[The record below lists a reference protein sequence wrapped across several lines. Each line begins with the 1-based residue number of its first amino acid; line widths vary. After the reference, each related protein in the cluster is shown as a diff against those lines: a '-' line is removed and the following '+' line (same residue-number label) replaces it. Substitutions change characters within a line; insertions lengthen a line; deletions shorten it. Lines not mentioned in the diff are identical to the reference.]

1 MSKIPLIIEREY
13 LTRVQ
18 KKSFILMTILSPIIM
33 VALVFAPI
41 WLSKL
46 SGDETRLIAVI
57 DQTGLYKDI
66 YHDTDEYHF
75 TYTQGTF
82 TPEQMR
88 AEGNKDDE
96 SLPYAYVII
105 KDNLLNNPRAM
116 TIYSQKQITSNCELA
131 ITSQMEDYLK
141 DEKLLSYNIPDIKR
155 MIEESNISLQ
165 VDTIRL
171 EEDGAETQTSTEM
184 VMIIGM
190 VMTLV
195 IYMFLMLYGG
205 QVMSSVMQE
214 KTNRIVEVMVSSVKP
229 FELMI
234 GKITSIGL
242 VGLTQ
247 LGIWII
253 FLVGIFLSAGAY
265 FSINGGV
272 DPSQMNDMAAMT
284 GGVGSIDTAQLTS
297 EMGAMQ
303 EIQQMLGSIDIT
315 QLLVCFVLFFI
326 GGYILY
332 ASLFAAIGS
341 AVDNESDTQ
350 QFMVPITFII
360 IFALYAGIFSA
371 ENPDGPLAMWCS
383 MIPFTSPIVM
393 MVRIPF
399 GVSMWELILSMVI
412 LYGSA
417 IGLAWVAGRIYRVG
431 ILMYGKKPSYKEM
444 IKWIRYKA

>member
-1 MSKIPLIIEREY
+1 MSKISLIIEREY

-46 SGDETRLIAVI
+46 SSDETRLIAII

-66 YHDTDEYHF
+66 YHDTDEYHY
-75 TYTQGTF
+75 TYTQGTLS
-82 TPEQMR
+82 PDQMR
-88 AEGNKDDE
+88 VDGDE
-96 SLPYAYVII
+96 SAMPYAYVII
-105 KDNLLNNPRAM
+105 KDNLLDNPQGM
-116 TIYSQKQITSNCELA
+116 TIYSQKQITSSCELN
-131 ITSQMEDYLK
+131 IISQMEDYLK

-155 MIEESNISLQ
+155 IIDESDINLQ

-171 EEDGAETQTSTEM
+171 EEDGAETQTSTEF
-184 VMIIGM
+184 VTIIGM
-190 VMTLV
+190 AMTLI

-234 GKITSIGL
+234 GKIVSIGL

-265 FSINGGV
+265 FSFNGGV
-272 DPSQMNDMAAMT
+272 DPAQMSDMASMT
-284 GGVGSIDTAQLTS
+284 TTMNGVDATQLAGD
-297 EMGAMQ
+297 MGAMA
-303 EIQQMLGSIDIT
+303 EVQQMLGSINIT
-315 QLLVCFVLFFI
+315 QLLVSFVFFFI

-399 GVSMWELILSMVI
+399 GVSTWELALSMVI

>member
-1 MSKIPLIIEREY
+1 MSKISLIIEREY

-46 SGDETRLIAVI
+46 SSDETRLIAII

-66 YHDTDEYHF
+66 YHDTDEYHY
-75 TYTQGTF
+75 TYTQGTLS
-82 TPEQMR
+82 PDQMR
-88 AEGNKDDE
+88 VDGDE
-96 SLPYAYVII
+96 STMPYAYVII
-105 KDNLLNNPRAM
+105 KDNLLDNPQGM
-116 TIYSQKQITSNCELA
+116 TIYSQKQITSSCELN
-131 ITSQMEDYLK
+131 IISQMEDYLK

-155 MIEESNISLQ
+155 IIDESDINLQ
-165 VDTIRL
+165 VDTFRL
-171 EEDGAETQTSTEM
+171 EEDGAETQTSTEF
-184 VMIIGM
+184 VTIIGM
-190 VMTLV
+190 AMTLI

-234 GKITSIGL
+234 GKIVSIGL

-265 FSINGGV
+265 FSFNGGV
-272 DPSQMNDMAAMT
+272 DPAQMSDMAAMT
-284 GGVGSIDTAQLTS
+284 TTMNGVDATQLAGD
-297 EMGAMQ
+297 MGAMA
-303 EIQQMLGSIDIT
+303 EVQQMLGSINIT
-315 QLLVCFVLFFI
+315 QLLVSFVFFFI

-399 GVSMWELILSMVI
+399 GVSTWELALSMVI

>member
-1 MSKIPLIIEREY
+1 MSKISLIIEREY

-33 VALVFAPI
+33 VILVFAPI
-41 WLSKL
+41 WLAQL
-46 SGDETRLIAVI
+46 SSDETRQITII
-57 DQTGLYKDI
+57 DQTGLYDGI
-66 YHDTDEYHF
+66 YQDSEEYQF
-75 TYTQGTF
+75 TYTQGTLS
-82 TPEQMR
+82 PAEMR
-88 AEGNKDDE
+88 ADD
-96 SLPYAYVII
+96 SQPYAYVII
-105 KDNLLNNPRAM
+105 KNNLLDDPNGM
-116 TIYSQKQITSNCELA
+116 TIYSQKQITNSCESM
-131 ITSQMEDYLK
+131 IKSKMEEFLK
-141 DEKLLSYNIPDIKR
+141 NEKLLSYNIPNIKQ
-155 MIEESNISLQ
+155 IIDESDVNLSI
-165 VDTIRL
+165 DTIRL
-171 EEDGAETQTSTEM
+171 EEDGAETQTSSEL

-190 VMTLV
+190 AMTLI

-229 FELMI
+229 FELMV
-234 GKITSIGL
+234 GKIISIGL

-247 LGIWII
+247 LGIWILFIAGILLSVGAI
-253 FLVGIFLSAGAY
+253 FSLGGTPDAASIENRTAMAG
-265 FSINGGV
+265 SMNGV
-272 DPSQMNDMAAMT
+272 
-284 GGVGSIDTAQLTS
+284 DTAQLAGS
-297 EMGAMQ
+297 EAGIAQ
-303 EIQQMLGSIDIT
+303 EIQRLIGSIDIT

-399 GVSMWELILSMVI
+399 GVATWELVLSMII

-444 IKWIRYKA
+444 LKWIRYKA

>member
-1 MSKIPLIIEREY
+1 
-13 LTRVQ
+13 
-18 KKSFILMTILSPIIM
+18 
-33 VALVFAPI
+33 
-41 WLSKL
+41 
-46 SGDETRLIAVI
+46 
-57 DQTGLYKDI
+57 
-66 YHDTDEYHF
+66 
-75 TYTQGTF
+75 
-82 TPEQMR
+82 
-88 AEGNKDDE
+88 
-96 SLPYAYVII
+96 
-105 KDNLLNNPRAM
+105 
-116 TIYSQKQITSNCELA
+116 
-131 ITSQMEDYLK
+131 
-141 DEKLLSYNIPDIKR
+141 
-155 MIEESNISLQ
+155 
-165 VDTIRL
+165 
-171 EEDGAETQTSTEM
+171 
-184 VMIIGM
+184 
-190 VMTLV
+190 
-195 IYMFLMLYGG
+195 
-205 QVMSSVMQE
+205 MQE

-234 GKITSIGL
+234 GKIVSIGL

-265 FSINGGV
+265 FSISGGV
-272 DPSQMNDMAAMT
+272 DPSQMSDMAAMT
-284 GGVGSIDTAQLTS
+284 TTMNGVDASQLS
-297 EMGAMQ
+297 GDMGAMA
-303 EIQQMLGSIDIT
+303 EVQQMLGSINIT
-315 QLLVCFVLFFI
+315 QLLVSFVFFFI

-350 QFMVPITFII
+350 QFMIPITFII

-371 ENPDGPLAMWCS
+371 ENPDGPLALWCS

-399 GVSMWELILSMVI
+399 GVSTWELVLSMVI

>member
-1 MSKIPLIIEREY
+1 MSKISLIIEREY

-46 SGDETRLIAVI
+46 SSDETRLIAII

-66 YHDTDEYHF
+66 YHDTDEYHY
-75 TYTQGTF
+75 TYTQGTLS
-82 TPEQMR
+82 PDQMR
-88 AEGNKDDE
+88 VDGDE
-96 SLPYAYVII
+96 STMPYAYVII
-105 KDNLLNNPRAM
+105 KDNLLDNPQGM
-116 TIYSQKQITSNCELA
+116 TIYSQKQITSSCELN
-131 ITSQMEDYLK
+131 IISQMEDYLK

-155 MIEESNISLQ
+155 IIDESDINLQ

-171 EEDGAETQTSTEM
+171 EEDGAETQTSTEF
-184 VMIIGM
+184 VTIIGM

-234 GKITSIGL
+234 GKIVSIGL

-265 FSINGGV
+265 FSFSGGV
-272 DPSQMNDMAAMT
+272 DPAQMSDMAAMT
-284 GGVGSIDTAQLTS
+284 TTMNGVDASQLS
-297 EMGAMQ
+297 GDMSAMA
-303 EIQQMLGSIDIT
+303 EVQQMLGSVNIT
-315 QLLVCFVLFFI
+315 QLLVSFVFFFI

-399 GVSMWELILSMVI
+399 GVSTWELALSMVI

>member
-1 MSKIPLIIEREY
+1 MSKISLIIEREY

-41 WLSKL
+41 WLSSL
-46 SGDETRLIAVI
+46 SSDESRLIAVI
-57 DQTGLYKDI
+57 DQTGLYKDV
-66 YHDTDEYHF
+66 YHSSDEYRF
-75 TYTQGTF
+75 TYTQGSLS
-82 TPEQMR
+82 PEQMR
-88 AEGNKDDE
+88 IDGDE
-96 SLPYAYVII
+96 STTPYAYVII
-105 KDNLLNNPRAM
+105 KDNLLDNPQGM
-116 TIYSQKQITSNCELA
+116 TIYSQKQITASCELE
-131 ITSQMEDYLK
+131 IISQMEDYLK

-155 MIEESNISLQ
+155 IIDESNISLR

-171 EEDGAETQTSTEM
+171 EEDGAETQTSTE
-184 VMIIGM
+184 VVTIIGM
-190 VMTLV
+190 AMTLI

-265 FSINGGV
+265 FSMSGGV
-272 DPSQMNDMAAMT
+272 DPSQINDMAAMT
-284 GGVGSIDTAQLTS
+284 SGMSTIDTAQLTG
-297 EMGAMQ
+297 EMGAMA
-303 EIQQMLGSIDIT
+303 EIQQMLGSINIT
-315 QLLVCFVLFFI
+315 QLLICFVLFFI

-371 ENPDGPLAMWCS
+371 ENPDGPLALWCS

-399 GVSMWELILSMVI
+399 GVSTWELVLSMVI

>member
-1 MSKIPLIIEREY
+1 MSKISLIIEREY

-33 VALVFAPI
+33 VILVFAPI
-41 WLSKL
+41 WLAQL
-46 SGDETRLIAVI
+46 SSDETRQITII
-57 DQTGLYKDI
+57 DQTGLYDGI
-66 YHDTDEYHF
+66 YQDSEEYQF
-75 TYTQGTF
+75 TYTQGTLS
-82 TPEQMR
+82 PAEMR
-88 AEGNKDDE
+88 ADD
-96 SLPYAYVII
+96 SQPYAYVII
-105 KDNLLNNPRAM
+105 KNNLLDDPNGM
-116 TIYSQKQITSNCELA
+116 TIYSQKQITNSCESM
-131 ITSQMEDYLK
+131 IKSKMEEFLK
-141 DEKLLSYNIPDIKR
+141 NEKLLSYNIPNIKQ
-155 MIEESNISLQ
+155 IIDESDVNLSI
-165 VDTIRL
+165 DTIRL
-171 EEDGAETQTSTEM
+171 EEDGAETQTSSEL

-190 VMTLV
+190 AMTLI

-229 FELMI
+229 FELMV
-234 GKITSIGL
+234 GKIISIGL

-247 LGIWII
+247 LGIWILFIAGILLSVGAI
-253 FLVGIFLSAGAY
+253 FSLGGTPDAASIENMTAMAG
-265 FSINGGV
+265 SMNGV
-272 DPSQMNDMAAMT
+272 
-284 GGVGSIDTAQLTS
+284 DTAQLAGS
-297 EMGAMQ
+297 EAGIAQ
-303 EIQQMLGSIDIT
+303 EIQRLIGSIDIT

-399 GVSMWELILSMVI
+399 GVATWELVLSMII

-444 IKWIRYKA
+444 LKWIRYKA

>member
-1 MSKIPLIIEREY
+1 MSKISLIIEREY

-18 KKSFILMTILSPIIM
+18 KKSLILMTILSPIIM

-46 SGDETRLIAVI
+46 SSDETRLIAII

-66 YHDTDEYHF
+66 YHDTDEYHY
-75 TYTQGTF
+75 TYTQGTLS
-82 TPEQMR
+82 PDQMR
-88 AEGNKDDE
+88 VDGDE
-96 SLPYAYVII
+96 STMPYAYVII
-105 KDNLLNNPRAM
+105 KDNLLDNPQGM
-116 TIYSQKQITSNCELA
+116 TIYSQKQITSSCELN
-131 ITSQMEDYLK
+131 IISQMEDYLK

-155 MIEESNISLQ
+155 IIDESDINLQ

-171 EEDGAETQTSTEM
+171 EEDGAETQTSTEF
-184 VMIIGM
+184 VTIIGM
-190 VMTLV
+190 AMTLI

-234 GKITSIGL
+234 GKIVSIGL

-265 FSINGGV
+265 FSFNGGV
-272 DPSQMNDMAAMT
+272 DPAQMSDMAAMT
-284 GGVGSIDTAQLTS
+284 TTMNGVDATQLAGD
-297 EMGAMQ
+297 MGAMA
-303 EIQQMLGSIDIT
+303 EVQQMLGSINIT
-315 QLLVCFVLFFI
+315 QLLVSFVFFFI

-399 GVSMWELILSMVI
+399 GVSTWELALSMVI

>member
-1 MSKIPLIIEREY
+1 MSKISLIIEREY

-33 VALVFAPI
+33 VILVFAPI
-41 WLSKL
+41 WLAQL
-46 SGDETRLIAVI
+46 SSDETRQITII
-57 DQTGLYKDI
+57 DQTGLYDGI
-66 YHDTDEYHF
+66 YQDSEEYQF
-75 TYTQGTF
+75 TYTQGTLS
-82 TPEQMR
+82 PAEMR
-88 AEGNKDDE
+88 ADD
-96 SLPYAYVII
+96 SQPYAYVII
-105 KDNLLNNPRAM
+105 KNNLLDDPNGM
-116 TIYSQKQITSNCELA
+116 TIYSQKQITNSCESM
-131 ITSQMEDYLK
+131 IKSKMEEFLK
-141 DEKLLSYNIPDIKR
+141 NEKLLSYNIPNIKQ
-155 MIEESNISLQ
+155 IIDESDVNLSI
-165 VDTIRL
+165 DTIRL
-171 EEDGAETQTSTEM
+171 EEDGAETQTSSEL

-190 VMTLV
+190 AMTLI

-229 FELMI
+229 FELMV
-234 GKITSIGL
+234 GKIISIGL

-247 LGIWII
+247 LGIWILFIAGILLSVGAI
-253 FLVGIFLSAGAY
+253 FSLGGTPDAASIENMTAVAG
-265 FSINGGV
+265 SMNGV
-272 DPSQMNDMAAMT
+272 
-284 GGVGSIDTAQLTS
+284 DTAQLAGS
-297 EMGAMQ
+297 EAGIAQ
-303 EIQQMLGSIDIT
+303 EIQRLIGSIDIT

-399 GVSMWELILSMVI
+399 GVATWELVLSMII

-444 IKWIRYKA
+444 LKWIRYKA

>member
-1 MSKIPLIIEREY
+1 MSKISLIIEREY

-33 VALVFAPI
+33 VILVFAPI
-41 WLSKL
+41 WLAQL
-46 SGDETRLIAVI
+46 SSDETRQITII
-57 DQTGLYKDI
+57 DQTGLYDGI
-66 YHDTDEYHF
+66 YQDSEEYRF
-75 TYTQGTF
+75 SYTQGTLS
-82 TPEQMR
+82 PAEMR
-88 AEGNKDDE
+88 ADD
-96 SLPYAYVII
+96 SQPYAYVII
-105 KDNLLNNPRAM
+105 KNNLLDDPNGM
-116 TIYSQKQITSNCELA
+116 TIYSQKQITNSCESM
-131 ITSQMEDYLK
+131 IKSKMEEFLK
-141 DEKLLSYNIPDIKR
+141 NEKLLSYNIPNIKQ
-155 MIEESNISLQ
+155 IIDESDVNLSI
-165 VDTIRL
+165 DTIRL
-171 EEDGAETQTSTEM
+171 EEDGAETQTSSEL

-190 VMTLV
+190 AMTLI

-229 FELMI
+229 FELMV
-234 GKITSIGL
+234 GKIISIGL

-247 LGIWII
+247 LGIWILFIAGILLSVGAI
-253 FLVGIFLSAGAY
+253 FSLGGTPDAASIENMTAVAG
-265 FSINGGV
+265 SMNGV
-272 DPSQMNDMAAMT
+272 
-284 GGVGSIDTAQLTS
+284 DTAQLAGS
-297 EMGAMQ
+297 EAGIAQ
-303 EIQQMLGSIDIT
+303 EIQRLIGSIDIT

-399 GVSMWELILSMVI
+399 GVTTWELVLSMII

-444 IKWIRYKA
+444 LKWIRYKA

>member
-1 MSKIPLIIEREY
+1 MSKISLIIEREY

-18 KKSFILMTILSPIIM
+18 KKSFILMTILSPIVM
-33 VALVFAPI
+33 VALIFAPI
-41 WLSKL
+41 WLTQL
-46 SGDETRLIAVI
+46 SSDEVRQIAII
-57 DQTGLYKDI
+57 DQTGLYKNI
-66 YHDTDEYHF
+66 YENSEEYQF
-75 TYTQGTF
+75 TYTQGILN
-82 TPEQMR
+82 PAEMR
-88 AEGNKDDE
+88 AEE
-96 SLPYAYVII
+96 SQPYAYVII
-105 KDNLLNNPRAM
+105 KDNLLNNPKGM
-116 TIYSQKQITSNCELA
+116 TIYSQKQITNSCESM
-131 ITSQMEDYLK
+131 ITSQMEEFLK
-141 DEKLLSYNIPDIKR
+141 NEKLLSYNIPNIKQIIDDSDI
-155 MIEESNISLQ
+155 NLH

-171 EEDGAETQTSTEM
+171 EEDGAETQTSSEM
-184 VMIIGM
+184 VMVIGM
-190 VMTLV
+190 AMTLI

-247 LGIWII
+247 LGIWILFI
-253 FLVGIFLSAGAY
+253 IGIFLSAGAI
-265 FSINGGV
+265 FSFSGGMDTANIENMTAVAGNMNGV
-272 DPSQMNDMAAMT
+272 DA
-284 GGVGSIDTAQLTS
+284 AQLTGK
-297 EMGAMQ
+297 MGAMQ
-303 EIQQMLGSIDIT
+303 EIQNMLGSINLT
-315 QLLVCFVLFFI
+315 QLLICFVLFFI

-350 QFMVPITFII
+350 QFMVPSTFII
-360 IFALYAGIFSA
+360 ICALYAGIFSA

-399 GVSMWELILSMVI
+399 GVSTWELIVSMII

>member
-1 MSKIPLIIEREY
+1 MSKISLIIEREY

-46 SGDETRLIAVI
+46 SSDETRLIAII

-66 YHDTDEYHF
+66 YHDTDEYHY
-75 TYTQGTF
+75 TYTQGTLS
-82 TPEQMR
+82 PDQMR
-88 AEGNKDDE
+88 VDGDE
-96 SLPYAYVII
+96 SAMPYAYVII
-105 KDNLLNNPRAM
+105 KDNLLDNPQGM
-116 TIYSQKQITSNCELA
+116 TIYSQKQITSSCELN
-131 ITSQMEDYLK
+131 IISQMEDYLK

-155 MIEESNISLQ
+155 IIDESDINLQ

-171 EEDGAETQTSTEM
+171 EEDGAETQTSTEF
-184 VMIIGM
+184 VTIIGM
-190 VMTLV
+190 AMTLI

-234 GKITSIGL
+234 GKIVSIGL

-265 FSINGGV
+265 FSFNGGV
-272 DPSQMNDMAAMT
+272 DPAQMSDMAAMT
-284 GGVGSIDTAQLTS
+284 TTMNGVDATQLAGD
-297 EMGAMQ
+297 MGAMA
-303 EIQQMLGSIDIT
+303 EVQQMLGSINIT
-315 QLLVCFVLFFI
+315 QLLVSFVFFFI

-399 GVSMWELILSMVI
+399 GVSTWELALSMVI

-417 IGLAWVAGRIYRVG
+417 IGLAWGAGRIYRVG

>member
-1 MSKIPLIIEREY
+1 MSKISLIIEREY

-46 SGDETRLIAVI
+46 SSDETRLIAII

-66 YHDTDEYHF
+66 YHDTDEYHY
-75 TYTQGTF
+75 TYTQGTLS
-82 TPEQMR
+82 PDQMR
-88 AEGNKDDE
+88 VDGDE
-96 SLPYAYVII
+96 STMPYAYVII
-105 KDNLLNNPRAM
+105 KDNLLDNPQGM
-116 TIYSQKQITSNCELA
+116 TIYSQKQITSSCELN
-131 ITSQMEDYLK
+131 IISQMEDYLK

-155 MIEESNISLQ
+155 IIDESDINLQ

-171 EEDGAETQTSTEM
+171 EEDGAETQTSTEF
-184 VMIIGM
+184 VTIIGM
-190 VMTLV
+190 AMTLI

-234 GKITSIGL
+234 GKIVSIGL

-265 FSINGGV
+265 FSFNGGV
-272 DPSQMNDMAAMT
+272 GPAQMSDMAAMT
-284 GGVGSIDTAQLTS
+284 TTMNGVDATQLAGD
-297 EMGAMQ
+297 MGAMA
-303 EIQQMLGSIDIT
+303 EVQQMLGSINIT
-315 QLLVCFVLFFI
+315 QLLVSFVFFFI

-399 GVSMWELILSMVI
+399 GVSTWELALSMVI

>member
-1 MSKIPLIIEREY
+1 MSKISLIIEREY

-46 SGDETRLIAVI
+46 SSDETRLIAII

-66 YHDTDEYHF
+66 YHDTDEYHY
-75 TYTQGTF
+75 TYTQGTLS
-82 TPEQMR
+82 PDQMR
-88 AEGNKDDE
+88 VDGDE
-96 SLPYAYVII
+96 SAMPYAYVII
-105 KDNLLNNPRAM
+105 KDNLLDNPQGM
-116 TIYSQKQITSNCELA
+116 TIYSQKQITSSCELN
-131 ITSQMEDYLK
+131 IISQMENYLK

-155 MIEESNISLQ
+155 IIDESDINLQ

-171 EEDGAETQTSTEM
+171 EEDGAETQTSTEF
-184 VMIIGM
+184 VTIIGM
-190 VMTLV
+190 AMTLI

-234 GKITSIGL
+234 GKIVSIGL

-265 FSINGGV
+265 FSFNGGV
-272 DPSQMNDMAAMT
+272 DPAQMSDMAAMT
-284 GGVGSIDTAQLTS
+284 TTMNGVDASQLS
-297 EMGAMQ
+297 GDMGAMA
-303 EIQQMLGSIDIT
+303 EVQQMLGSINIT
-315 QLLVCFVLFFI
+315 QLLVSFVFFFI

-399 GVSMWELILSMVI
+399 GVSTWELALSMVI

>member
-1 MSKIPLIIEREY
+1 MSKISLIIEREY

-18 KKSFILMTILSPIIM
+18 KKSFILMTILSPIVM
-33 VALVFAPI
+33 VALIFAPI
-41 WLSKL
+41 WLAQL
-46 SGDETRLIAVI
+46 SSDEVRQIAII
-57 DQTGLYKDI
+57 DQTGLYKNI
-66 YHDTDEYHF
+66 YENSEEYQF
-75 TYTQGTF
+75 TYTQGILN
-82 TPEQMR
+82 PAEMR
-88 AEGNKDDE
+88 AEE
-96 SLPYAYVII
+96 SQPYAYVII
-105 KDNLLNNPRAM
+105 KDNLLNNPKGM
-116 TIYSQKQITSNCELA
+116 TIYSQKQITNSCESM
-131 ITSQMEDYLK
+131 ITSQMEEFLK
-141 DEKLLSYNIPDIKR
+141 NEKLLSYNIPNIKQIIDDSDI
-155 MIEESNISLQ
+155 NLH

-171 EEDGAETQTSTEM
+171 EEDGAETQTSSEM
-184 VMIIGM
+184 VMVIGM
-190 VMTLV
+190 AMTLI

-247 LGIWII
+247 LGIWILFI
-253 FLVGIFLSAGAY
+253 IGIFLSAGAI
-265 FSINGGV
+265 FSFSGGMDTANIENMTAVAGNMNGV
-272 DPSQMNDMAAMT
+272 DA
-284 GGVGSIDTAQLTS
+284 AQLTGK
-297 EMGAMQ
+297 MGAMQ
-303 EIQQMLGSIDIT
+303 EIQNMLGSINLT
-315 QLLVCFVLFFI
+315 QLLICFVLFFI

-360 IFALYAGIFSA
+360 FFALYAGIFSA

-399 GVSMWELILSMVI
+399 GVSTWELIVSMII

>member
-1 MSKIPLIIEREY
+1 MSKISLIIEREY

-41 WLSKL
+41 WLSSL
-46 SGDETRLIAVI
+46 SSDETRLIAVI

-66 YHDTDEYHF
+66 YHSSDEYRF
-75 TYTQGTF
+75 TYTQGSLS
-82 TPEQMR
+82 PEQMR
-88 AEGNKDDE
+88 IDGDE
-96 SLPYAYVII
+96 STTPYAYVII
-105 KDNLLNNPRAM
+105 KDNLLDNPQGM
-116 TIYSQKQITSNCELA
+116 TIYSQKQITASCELA
-131 ITSQMEDYLK
+131 IISQMEDYLK

-155 MIEESNISLQ
+155 IIDESNINLQ

-171 EEDGAETQTSTEM
+171 EEDGAETQTSTEF
-184 VMIIGM
+184 VTFIGM

-234 GKITSIGL
+234 GKIVSIGL

-265 FSINGGV
+265 FSFNGGV
-272 DPSQMNDMAAMT
+272 DPAQMSDMAAMT
-284 GGVGSIDTAQLTS
+284 TTMNGVDATQLS
-297 EMGAMQ
+297 GDMGAMAKV
-303 EIQQMLGSIDIT
+303 QQMLGSINIT
-315 QLLVCFVLFFI
+315 QLLVSFVFFFI

-399 GVSMWELILSMVI
+399 GVSTWELALSMVI

-444 IKWIRYKA
+444 IKWTRYKA

>member
-1 MSKIPLIIEREY
+1 MSKISLIIEREY

-41 WLSKL
+41 WLSSL
-46 SGDETRLIAVI
+46 SSDETRLIAVI
-57 DQTGLYKDI
+57 DQTGLYKDV
-66 YHDTDEYHF
+66 YHSSDEYRF
-75 TYTQGTF
+75 TYTQGSLS
-82 TPEQMR
+82 PEQMR
-88 AEGNKDDE
+88 IDGDE
-96 SLPYAYVII
+96 STTPYAYVII
-105 KDNLLNNPRAM
+105 KDNLLDNPQGM
-116 TIYSQKQITSNCELA
+116 TIYSQKQITASCELE
-131 ITSQMEDYLK
+131 IISQMEDYLK

-155 MIEESNISLQ
+155 IIDESNISLR

-171 EEDGAETQTSTEM
+171 EEDGAETQTSTE
-184 VMIIGM
+184 VVTIIGM
-190 VMTLV
+190 AMTLI

-265 FSINGGV
+265 FSMSGGV
-272 DPSQMNDMAAMT
+272 DPSQINDMAAMT
-284 GGVGSIDTAQLTS
+284 SGMSTIDTAQLTG
-297 EMGAMQ
+297 EMGAMA
-303 EIQQMLGSIDIT
+303 EIQQMLGSINIT
-315 QLLVCFVLFFI
+315 QLLICFVLFFI

-371 ENPDGPLAMWCS
+371 ENPDGPLALWCS

-399 GVSMWELILSMVI
+399 GVSTWELVLSMVI

>member
-1 MSKIPLIIEREY
+1 MSKISLIIEREY

-46 SGDETRLIAVI
+46 SSDETRLIAII

-66 YHDTDEYHF
+66 YHDTDEYHY
-75 TYTQGTF
+75 TYTQGTLS
-82 TPEQMR
+82 PDQMR
-88 AEGNKDDE
+88 VDGDE
-96 SLPYAYVII
+96 SAMPYAYVVI
-105 KDNLLNNPRAM
+105 KDNLLDNPQGM
-116 TIYSQKQITSNCELA
+116 TIYSQKQITSSCELN
-131 ITSQMEDYLK
+131 IISQMEDYLK

-155 MIEESNISLQ
+155 IIDESDINLQ

-171 EEDGAETQTSTEM
+171 EEDGAETQTSTEF
-184 VMIIGM
+184 VTIIGM
-190 VMTLV
+190 AMTLI

-234 GKITSIGL
+234 GKIVSIGL

-265 FSINGGV
+265 FSFNGGV
-272 DPSQMNDMAAMT
+272 DPAQMSDMAAMT
-284 GGVGSIDTAQLTS
+284 TTMNGVDATQLAGD
-297 EMGAMQ
+297 MGAMA
-303 EIQQMLGSIDIT
+303 EVQQMLGSINIT
-315 QLLVCFVLFFI
+315 QLLVSFVFFFI

-399 GVSMWELILSMVI
+399 GVSTWELALSMVI

>member
-1 MSKIPLIIEREY
+1 MSKISLIIEREY

-18 KKSFILMTILSPIIM
+18 KKSFILMTILSPIVM
-33 VALVFAPI
+33 VALIFAPI
-41 WLSKL
+41 WLAQL
-46 SGDETRLIAVI
+46 SSDEVRQIAII
-57 DQTGLYKDI
+57 DQTGLYKNI
-66 YHDTDEYHF
+66 YENSEEYQF
-75 TYTQGTF
+75 TYTQGILN
-82 TPEQMR
+82 PAEMR
-88 AEGNKDDE
+88 AEE
-96 SLPYAYVII
+96 SQPYAYVII
-105 KDNLLNNPRAM
+105 KDNLLNNPKGM
-116 TIYSQKQITSNCELA
+116 TIYSQKQITNSCESM
-131 ITSQMEDYLK
+131 ITSQMEEFLK
-141 DEKLLSYNIPDIKR
+141 NEKLLSYNIPNIKQIIDDSDI
-155 MIEESNISLQ
+155 NLH

-171 EEDGAETQTSTEM
+171 EEDGAETQTSSEM
-184 VMIIGM
+184 VMVIGM
-190 VMTLV
+190 AMTLI

-247 LGIWII
+247 LGIWILFI
-253 FLVGIFLSAGAY
+253 IGIFLSVGAIFSFSGGMDTANIENMTAVAG
-265 FSINGGV
+265 SMNGV
-272 DPSQMNDMAAMT
+272 DA
-284 GGVGSIDTAQLTS
+284 AQLTGK
-297 EMGAMQ
+297 MGAMQ
-303 EIQQMLGSIDIT
+303 EIQNMLGSINLT
-315 QLLVCFVLFFI
+315 QLLICFVLFFI

-350 QFMVPITFII
+350 QFRVPITFII

-399 GVSMWELILSMVI
+399 GVSTWELIVSMII

>member
-1 MSKIPLIIEREY
+1 MSKISLIIEREY

-18 KKSFILMTILSPIIM
+18 KKSFILMTILSPIVM
-33 VALVFAPI
+33 VALIFAPI
-41 WLSKL
+41 WLAQL
-46 SGDETRLIAVI
+46 SSDEVRQIAII
-57 DQTGLYKDI
+57 DQTGLYKNI
-66 YHDTDEYHF
+66 YENSEEYQF
-75 TYTQGTF
+75 TYTQGILN
-82 TPEQMR
+82 PAEMR
-88 AEGNKDDE
+88 AEE
-96 SLPYAYVII
+96 SQPYAYVII
-105 KDNLLNNPRAM
+105 KDNLLNNPKGM
-116 TIYSQKQITSNCELA
+116 TIYSQKQITNSCESM
-131 ITSQMEDYLK
+131 ITSQMEEFLK
-141 DEKLLSYNIPDIKR
+141 NEKLLSYNIPNIKQIIDDSDI
-155 MIEESNISLQ
+155 NLH

-171 EEDGAETQTSTEM
+171 EEDGAETQTSSEM
-184 VMIIGM
+184 VMVIGM
-190 VMTLV
+190 AMTLI

-247 LGIWII
+247 LGIWILFI
-253 FLVGIFLSAGAY
+253 IGIFLSAGAI
-265 FSINGGV
+265 FSFSGGMDTANIENMTAVAGNMNGV
-272 DPSQMNDMAAMT
+272 DA
-284 GGVGSIDTAQLTS
+284 AQLTGK
-297 EMGAMQ
+297 MGAMQ
-303 EIQQMLGSIDIT
+303 EIQNMLGSINLT
-315 QLLVCFVLFFI
+315 QLLICFVLFFI

-332 ASLFAAIGS
+332 ASLF
-341 AVDNESDTQ
+341 
-350 QFMVPITFII
+350 
-360 IFALYAGIFSA
+360 A

-399 GVSMWELILSMVI
+399 GVSTWELIVSMII

>member
-1 MSKIPLIIEREY
+1 MSKISLIIEREY

-46 SGDETRLIAVI
+46 SSDETRLIAII

-66 YHDTDEYHF
+66 YHDTDEYHY
-75 TYTQGTF
+75 TYTQGALS
-82 TPEQMR
+82 PDQMR
-88 AEGNKDDE
+88 VDGDE
-96 SLPYAYVII
+96 SAMPYAYVII
-105 KDNLLNNPRAM
+105 KDNLLDNPQGM
-116 TIYSQKQITSNCELA
+116 TIYSQKQITSSCELN
-131 ITSQMEDYLK
+131 IISQMEDYLK

-155 MIEESNISLQ
+155 IIDESDINLQ

-171 EEDGAETQTSTEM
+171 EEDGAETQTSTEF
-184 VMIIGM
+184 VTIIGM
-190 VMTLV
+190 AMTLI

-234 GKITSIGL
+234 GKIVSIGL

-265 FSINGGV
+265 FSFSGGV
-272 DPSQMNDMAAMT
+272 DPAQMSDMAAMT
-284 GGVGSIDTAQLTS
+284 TTMNGVDASQLS
-297 EMGAMQ
+297 GDMGAMA
-303 EIQQMLGSIDIT
+303 EVQQMLGSINIT
-315 QLLVCFVLFFI
+315 QLLVSFVFFFI

-399 GVSMWELILSMVI
+399 GVSTWELALSMVI

>member
-1 MSKIPLIIEREY
+1 MSKISLIIEREY

-18 KKSFILMTILSPIIM
+18 KKSFILMTILSPIVM
-33 VALVFAPI
+33 VALIFAPI
-41 WLSKL
+41 WLAQL
-46 SGDETRLIAVI
+46 SSDEVRQIAII
-57 DQTGLYKDI
+57 DQTGLYKNI
-66 YHDTDEYHF
+66 YENSEEYQF
-75 TYTQGTF
+75 TYTQGILN
-82 TPEQMR
+82 PAEMR
-88 AEGNKDDE
+88 AEE
-96 SLPYAYVII
+96 SQPYAYVII
-105 KDNLLNNPRAM
+105 KDNLLNNPKGM
-116 TIYSQKQITSNCELA
+116 TIYSQKQITNSCESM
-131 ITSQMEDYLK
+131 ITSQMEEFLK
-141 DEKLLSYNIPDIKR
+141 NEKLLSYNIPNIKQIIDDSDI
-155 MIEESNISLQ
+155 NLH

-171 EEDGAETQTSTEM
+171 EEDGAETQTSSEM
-184 VMIIGM
+184 VMVIGM
-190 VMTLV
+190 AMTLI

-247 LGIWII
+247 LGIWILFI
-253 FLVGIFLSAGAY
+253 IGIFLSAGAI
-265 FSINGGV
+265 FSFSGGMDTDNIENMTAVAGNMNGV
-272 DPSQMNDMAAMT
+272 DA
-284 GGVGSIDTAQLTS
+284 AQLTGK
-297 EMGAMQ
+297 MGAMQ
-303 EIQQMLGSIDIT
+303 EIQNMLGSINLT
-315 QLLVCFVLFFI
+315 QLLICFVLFFI

-350 QFMVPITFII
+350 QFMVII

-399 GVSMWELILSMVI
+399 GVSTWELIVSMII

>member
-1 MSKIPLIIEREY
+1 
-13 LTRVQ
+13 
-18 KKSFILMTILSPIIM
+18 MTILSPIIM
-33 VALVFAPI
+33 VILVFAPI
-41 WLSKL
+41 WLAQL
-46 SGDETRLIAVI
+46 SSDETRQITII
-57 DQTGLYKDI
+57 DQTGLYDGI
-66 YHDTDEYHF
+66 YQDSEEYRF
-75 TYTQGTF
+75 SYTQGTLS
-82 TPEQMR
+82 PAEMR
-88 AEGNKDDE
+88 ADD
-96 SLPYAYVII
+96 SQPYAYVII
-105 KDNLLNNPRAM
+105 KNNLLDDPNGM
-116 TIYSQKQITSNCELA
+116 TIYSQKQITNSCESM
-131 ITSQMEDYLK
+131 IKSKMEEFLK
-141 DEKLLSYNIPDIKR
+141 NEKLLSYNIPNIKQ
-155 MIEESNISLQ
+155 IIDESDVNLSI
-165 VDTIRL
+165 DTIRL
-171 EEDGAETQTSTEM
+171 EEDGAETQTSSEL

-190 VMTLV
+190 AMTLI

-229 FELMI
+229 FELMV
-234 GKITSIGL
+234 GKIISIGL

-247 LGIWII
+247 LGIWILFIAGILLSVGAI
-253 FLVGIFLSAGAY
+253 FSLGGTPDAASIENMTAVAG
-265 FSINGGV
+265 SMNGV
-272 DPSQMNDMAAMT
+272 
-284 GGVGSIDTAQLTS
+284 DTAQLAGS
-297 EMGAMQ
+297 EAGIAQ
-303 EIQQMLGSIDIT
+303 EIQRLIGSIDIT

-399 GVSMWELILSMVI
+399 GVATWELVLSMII

-444 IKWIRYKA
+444 LKWIRYKA

>member
-1 MSKIPLIIEREY
+1 MSKISLIIEREY

-46 SGDETRLIAVI
+46 SSDETRLIAII

-66 YHDTDEYHF
+66 YHDTDEYHY
-75 TYTQGTF
+75 TYTQGTLS
-82 TPEQMR
+82 PDQMR
-88 AEGNKDDE
+88 VDGDE
-96 SLPYAYVII
+96 STMPYAYVII
-105 KDNLLNNPRAM
+105 KDNLLDNPQGM
-116 TIYSQKQITSNCELA
+116 TIYSQKQITSSCELN

-141 DEKLLSYNIPDIKR
+141 DEKLLSYNITDIKR
-155 MIEESNISLQ
+155 IIDESDINLQ

-171 EEDGAETQTSTEM
+171 EEDGAETQTSTEF
-184 VMIIGM
+184 VTIIGM
-190 VMTLV
+190 AMTLI

-234 GKITSIGL
+234 GKIVSIGL
-242 VGLTQ
+242 VGLAQ

-265 FSINGGV
+265 FSFNGGV
-272 DPSQMNDMAAMT
+272 DPAQMSDMAAMT
-284 GGVGSIDTAQLTS
+284 TTMNGV
-297 EMGAMQ
+297 
-303 EIQQMLGSIDIT
+303 IT
-315 QLLVCFVLFFI
+315 QLLVSFVFFFI

-399 GVSMWELILSMVI
+399 GVSTWELALSMVI

>member
-1 MSKIPLIIEREY
+1 MSKISLIIEREY

-18 KKSFILMTILSPIIM
+18 KKSFILMTILSPIVM
-33 VALVFAPI
+33 VALIFAPI
-41 WLSKL
+41 WLAQL
-46 SGDETRLIAVI
+46 SSDEVRQIAII
-57 DQTGLYKDI
+57 DQTGLYKNI
-66 YHDTDEYHF
+66 YENSEEYQF
-75 TYTQGTF
+75 TYTQGILN
-82 TPEQMR
+82 PAEMR
-88 AEGNKDDE
+88 AEE
-96 SLPYAYVII
+96 SQPYAYVII
-105 KDNLLNNPRAM
+105 KDNLLNNPKGM
-116 TIYSQKQITSNCELA
+116 TIYSQKQITNSCESM
-131 ITSQMEDYLK
+131 ITSQMEEFLK
-141 DEKLLSYNIPDIKR
+141 NEKLLSYNIPNIKQIIDDSDI
-155 MIEESNISLQ
+155 NLH

-171 EEDGAETQTSTEM
+171 EEDGAETQTSSEM
-184 VMIIGM
+184 VMVIGM
-190 VMTLV
+190 AMTLI

-247 LGIWII
+247 LGIWILFI
-253 FLVGIFLSAGAY
+253 IGIFLSAGAI
-265 FSINGGV
+265 FSFSGGMDTANIENMTAVAGNMNGV
-272 DPSQMNDMAAMT
+272 DQ
-284 GGVGSIDTAQLTS
+284 AQLT
-297 EMGAMQ
+297 GKIVAMQ
-303 EIQQMLGSIDIT
+303 EIQNMLGSINLT
-315 QLLVCFVLFFI
+315 QLLICFVLFFI

-360 IFALYAGIFSA
+360 IIALYAGIFSA

-399 GVSMWELILSMVI
+399 GVSTWELIVSMII

>member
-1 MSKIPLIIEREY
+1 MSKISLIIEREY

-33 VALVFAPI
+33 VILVFFFFCLAQ
-41 WLSKL
+41 LS
-46 SGDETRLIAVI
+46 SDETRQITII
-57 DQTGLYKDI
+57 DQTGLYDGI
-66 YHDTDEYHF
+66 YQDSEEYRF
-75 TYTQGTF
+75 SYTQGTLS
-82 TPEQMR
+82 PAEMR
-88 AEGNKDDE
+88 ADD
-96 SLPYAYVII
+96 SQPYAYVII
-105 KDNLLNNPRAM
+105 KNNLLDDPNGM
-116 TIYSQKQITSNCELA
+116 TIYSQKQITNSCESM
-131 ITSQMEDYLK
+131 IKSKMEEFLK
-141 DEKLLSYNIPDIKR
+141 NEKLLSYNIPNIKQ
-155 MIEESNISLQ
+155 IIDESDVNLSI
-165 VDTIRL
+165 DTIRL
-171 EEDGAETQTSTEM
+171 EEDGAETQTSSEL

-190 VMTLV
+190 AMTLI

-229 FELMI
+229 FELMV
-234 GKITSIGL
+234 GKIISIGL

-247 LGIWII
+247 LGIWILFIAGILLSVGAI
-253 FLVGIFLSAGAY
+253 FSLGGTPDAASIENMTAMAG
-265 FSINGGV
+265 SMNGV
-272 DPSQMNDMAAMT
+272 
-284 GGVGSIDTAQLTS
+284 DTAQLAGS
-297 EMGAMQ
+297 EAGIAQ
-303 EIQQMLGSIDIT
+303 EIQRLIGSIDIT

-399 GVSMWELILSMVI
+399 GVATWELVLSMII

-444 IKWIRYKA
+444 LKWIRYKA

>member
-1 MSKIPLIIEREY
+1 MSKISLIIEREY

-46 SGDETRLIAVI
+46 SSDETRLIAII

-66 YHDTDEYHF
+66 YHDTDEYHY
-75 TYTQGTF
+75 TYTQGTLS
-82 TPEQMR
+82 PDQMR
-88 AEGNKDDE
+88 VDGDE
-96 SLPYAYVII
+96 STMPYAYVII
-105 KDNLLNNPRAM
+105 KDNLLDNPQGM
-116 TIYSQKQITSNCELA
+116 TIYSQKQITSSCELN
-131 ITSQMEDYLK
+131 IISQMEDYLK

-155 MIEESNISLQ
+155 IIDESDINLQ

-171 EEDGAETQTSTEM
+171 EEDGAETQTSTEF
-184 VMIIGM
+184 VTIIGM
-190 VMTLV
+190 AMTLI

-234 GKITSIGL
+234 GKIVSIGL

-265 FSINGGV
+265 FSFSGGV
-272 DPSQMNDMAAMT
+272 DPAQMSDMAAMT
-284 GGVGSIDTAQLTS
+284 TTMNSVDATQLAGD
-297 EMGAMQ
+297 MGAMA
-303 EIQQMLGSIDIT
+303 EVQQMLGSINIT
-315 QLLVCFVLFFI
+315 QLLVSFVFFFI

-399 GVSMWELILSMVI
+399 GVSTWELALSMVI

>member
-1 MSKIPLIIEREY
+1 
-13 LTRVQ
+13 
-18 KKSFILMTILSPIIM
+18 MTILSPIIM
-33 VALVFAPI
+33 VILVFAPI
-41 WLSKL
+41 WLAQL
-46 SGDETRLIAVI
+46 SSDETRQITII
-57 DQTGLYKDI
+57 DQTGLYDGI
-66 YHDTDEYHF
+66 YQDSEEYQF
-75 TYTQGTF
+75 TYTQGTLS
-82 TPEQMR
+82 PAEMR
-88 AEGNKDDE
+88 ADD
-96 SLPYAYVII
+96 SQPYAYVII
-105 KDNLLNNPRAM
+105 KNNLLDDPNGM
-116 TIYSQKQITSNCELA
+116 TIYSQKQITNSCESM
-131 ITSQMEDYLK
+131 IKSKMEEFLK
-141 DEKLLSYNIPDIKR
+141 NEKLLSYNIPNIKQ
-155 MIEESNISLQ
+155 IIDESDVNLSI
-165 VDTIRL
+165 DTIRL
-171 EEDGAETQTSTEM
+171 EEDGAETQTSSEL

-190 VMTLV
+190 AMTLI

-229 FELMI
+229 FELMV
-234 GKITSIGL
+234 GKIISIGL

-247 LGIWII
+247 LGIWILFIAGILLSVGAI
-253 FLVGIFLSAGAY
+253 FSLGGTPDAASIENMTAVAG
-265 FSINGGV
+265 SMNGV
-272 DPSQMNDMAAMT
+272 
-284 GGVGSIDTAQLTS
+284 DTAQLAGS
-297 EMGAMQ
+297 EAGIAQ
-303 EIQQMLGSIDIT
+303 EIQRLIGSIDIT

-399 GVSMWELILSMVI
+399 GVATWELVLSMII

-444 IKWIRYKA
+444 LKWIRYKA

>member
-1 MSKIPLIIEREY
+1 MSKISLIIEREY

-18 KKSFILMTILSPIIM
+18 KKSFILLTILSPIIM
-33 VALVFAPI
+33 VALMFAPI
-41 WLSKL
+41 FLSQV
-46 SGDETRLIAVI
+46 SGDEVRQIAII
-57 DQTGLYKDI
+57 DQTGLYNNI
-66 YHDTDEYHF
+66 YEDSEEYKF
-75 TYTQGTF
+75 SYTQSTF
-82 TPEQMR
+82 NSAEALDSEREQ
-88 AEGNKDDE
+88 
-96 SLPYAYVII
+96 PYAYVII
-105 KDNLLNNPRAM
+105 TEDLLTNPKGM
-116 TIYSQKQITSNCELA
+116 TIYSQKQVTNSCEMT
-131 ITSQMEDYLK
+131 IVSRMEEYLQ
-141 DEKLLSYNIPDIKR
+141 EQKLLSYNIPDIQQ
-155 MIEESNISLQ
+155 IIDESNIELQ
-165 VDTIRL
+165 VNTIRL
-171 EEDGAETQTSTEM
+171 EEDGEETQTSSEM

-195 IYMFLMLYGG
+195 IYMFLLLYGG

-229 FELMI
+229 FQLMM
-234 GKITSIGL
+234 GKIISIGL

-247 LGIWII
+247 LAIWIVFI
-253 FLVGIFLSAGAY
+253 VGISLAAGAI
-265 FSINGGV
+265 FSMGADPATVEEMVAVTGQMNGV
-272 DPSQMNDMAAMT
+272 DTTQIEPT
-284 GGVGSIDTAQLTS
+284 
-297 EMGAMQ
+297 AMQ
-303 EIQQMLGSIDIT
+303 EITAMLGSINIT

-341 AVDNESDTQ
+341 AVDNEADTQ

-399 GVSMWELILSMVI
+399 GVPMWELALSIAI
-412 LYGSA
+412 LYASA

-431 ILMYGKKPSYKEM
+431 ILMYGKKPGYKELL
-444 IKWIRYKA
+444 KWIRYKA

>member
-1 MSKIPLIIEREY
+1 MSKISLIIEREY

-18 KKSFILMTILSPIIM
+18 KKSFILMTILSPIVM
-33 VALVFAPI
+33 VALIFAPI
-41 WLSKL
+41 WLAQL
-46 SGDETRLIAVI
+46 SSDEVRQIAII
-57 DQTGLYKDI
+57 DQTGLYKNI
-66 YHDTDEYHF
+66 YENSEEYQF
-75 TYTQGTF
+75 TYTQGILN
-82 TPEQMR
+82 PAEMR
-88 AEGNKDDE
+88 AEE
-96 SLPYAYVII
+96 SQPYAYVII
-105 KDNLLNNPRAM
+105 KDNLLNNPKGM
-116 TIYSQKQITSNCELA
+116 TIYSQKQITNSCESM
-131 ITSQMEDYLK
+131 ITSQMEEFLK
-141 DEKLLSYNIPDIKR
+141 NEKLLSYNIPNIKQIIDDSDI
-155 MIEESNISLQ
+155 NLH

-171 EEDGAETQTSTEM
+171 EEDGAETQTSSEM
-184 VMIIGM
+184 VMVIGM
-190 VMTLV
+190 AMTLI

-247 LGIWII
+247 LGIWILFI
-253 FLVGIFLSAGAY
+253 IGIFLSAGAI
-265 FSINGGV
+265 FSFSGGMDTANIENMTAVAGSMNGV
-272 DPSQMNDMAAMT
+272 DA
-284 GGVGSIDTAQLTS
+284 AQLTGK
-297 EMGAMQ
+297 MGAMQ
-303 EIQQMLGSIDIT
+303 EIQNMLGSINLT
-315 QLLVCFVLFFI
+315 QLLICFVLFFI
-326 GGYILY
+326 GGYIMY

-399 GVSMWELILSMVI
+399 GVSTWELIVSMII

>member
-1 MSKIPLIIEREY
+1 MSKISLIIEREY

-46 SGDETRLIAVI
+46 SSDETRLIAII

-66 YHDTDEYHF
+66 YHDTDEYHY
-75 TYTQGTF
+75 TYTQGTLS
-82 TPEQMR
+82 PDQMR
-88 AEGNKDDE
+88 VDGDE
-96 SLPYAYVII
+96 SAMPYAYVII
-105 KDNLLNNPRAM
+105 KDNLLDNPQGM
-116 TIYSQKQITSNCELA
+116 TIYSQKQITSSCELN
-131 ITSQMEDYLK
+131 IISQMEDYLK

-155 MIEESNISLQ
+155 IIDESDINLQ

-171 EEDGAETQTSTEM
+171 EEDGAETQTSTEF
-184 VMIIGM
+184 VTIIGM
-190 VMTLV
+190 AMTLI

-234 GKITSIGL
+234 GKIVSIGL

-265 FSINGGV
+265 FSFSGGV
-272 DPSQMNDMAAMT
+272 DPAQMSDMAAMT
-284 GGVGSIDTAQLTS
+284 TTMNGVDATQLS
-297 EMGAMQ
+297 GDMGAMA
-303 EIQQMLGSIDIT
+303 EVQQMLGSINIT
-315 QLLVCFVLFFI
+315 QLLVSFVFFFI

-399 GVSMWELILSMVI
+399 GVSTWELVLSMVI

>member
-1 MSKIPLIIEREY
+1 
-13 LTRVQ
+13 
-18 KKSFILMTILSPIIM
+18 
-33 VALVFAPI
+33 
-41 WLSKL
+41 
-46 SGDETRLIAVI
+46 
-57 DQTGLYKDI
+57 
-66 YHDTDEYHF
+66 
-75 TYTQGTF
+75 
-82 TPEQMR
+82 
-88 AEGNKDDE
+88 
-96 SLPYAYVII
+96 
-105 KDNLLNNPRAM
+105 
-116 TIYSQKQITSNCELA
+116 
-131 ITSQMEDYLK
+131 
-141 DEKLLSYNIPDIKR
+141 
-155 MIEESNISLQ
+155 
-165 VDTIRL
+165 
-171 EEDGAETQTSTEM
+171 
-184 VMIIGM
+184 
-190 VMTLV
+190 
-195 IYMFLMLYGG
+195 
-205 QVMSSVMQE
+205 MQE

-234 GKITSIGL
+234 GKIVSIGL

-265 FSINGGV
+265 FSFSGGV
-272 DPSQMNDMAAMT
+272 DPAQMSDMAAMT
-284 GGVGSIDTAQLTS
+284 TTMNGVDTTQLAGD
-297 EMGAMQ
+297 MGAMA
-303 EIQQMLGSIDIT
+303 EVQQMLGSINIT

-350 QFMVPITFII
+350 QFMIPITFII

-371 ENPDGPLAMWCS
+371 ENPDGPLALWCS

-399 GVSMWELILSMVI
+399 GVSTWELVLSMVI

>member
-1 MSKIPLIIEREY
+1 MSKISLIIEREY

-18 KKSFILMTILSPIIM
+18 KKSFILMTILSPIVM
-33 VALVFAPI
+33 VALIFAPI
-41 WLSKL
+41 WLAQL
-46 SGDETRLIAVI
+46 SSDEVRQIAII
-57 DQTGLYKDI
+57 DQTGLYKNI
-66 YHDTDEYHF
+66 YENSEEYQF
-75 TYTQGTF
+75 TYTQGILN
-82 TPEQMR
+82 PAEMR
-88 AEGNKDDE
+88 AEA
-96 SLPYAYVII
+96 SQPYAYVII
-105 KDNLLNNPRAM
+105 KDNLLNNPKGM
-116 TIYSQKQITSNCELA
+116 TIYSQKQITNSCESM
-131 ITSQMEDYLK
+131 ITSQMEEFLK
-141 DEKLLSYNIPDIKR
+141 NEKLLSYNIPNIKQIIDDSDI
-155 MIEESNISLQ
+155 NLH

-171 EEDGAETQTSTEM
+171 EEDGAETQTSSEM
-184 VMIIGM
+184 VMVIGM
-190 VMTLV
+190 AMTLI

-247 LGIWII
+247 LGIWILFI
-253 FLVGIFLSAGAY
+253 IGIFLSVGAIFSFSGGMDTANIENMTAVAG
-265 FSINGGV
+265 SMNGV
-272 DPSQMNDMAAMT
+272 DA
-284 GGVGSIDTAQLTS
+284 AQLTGK
-297 EMGAMQ
+297 MGAMQ
-303 EIQQMLGSIDIT
+303 EIQNMLGSINLT
-315 QLLVCFVLFFI
+315 QLLICFVLFFI

-350 QFMVPITFII
+350 QFMVPTTFII

-399 GVSMWELILSMVI
+399 GVSTWELIVSMII

>member
-1 MSKIPLIIEREY
+1 MSKISLIIEREY

-33 VALVFAPI
+33 VALCFAPI
-41 WLSKL
+41 WLAQL
-46 SGDETRLIAVI
+46 SSDETRLIAVI
-57 DQTGLYKDI
+57 DQTGLYESI
-66 YHDTDEYHF
+66 YQNTDEYQF
-75 TYTQGTF
+75 TYTQGSF
-82 TPEQMR
+82 SPEQIR
-88 AEGNKDDE
+88 ANGDE
-96 SLPYAYVII
+96 ETAPYAYVII
-105 KDNLLNNPRAM
+105 KSNLLDNPRAM
-116 TIYSQKQITSNCELA
+116 TIYSQKQITASCESA
-131 ITSQMEDYLK
+131 IISQMEDYLK
-141 DEKLLSYNIPDIKR
+141 NEKLLSYNIPDIKR
-155 MIEESNISLQ
+155 IIDESDISLQ

-171 EEDGAETQTSTEM
+171 EEDGAETQTSTELVM
-184 VMIIGM
+184 VIGM
-190 VMTLV
+190 AMTLI

-229 FELMI
+229 FDLMI

-265 FSINGGV
+265 FSMSGGM
-272 DPSQMNDMAAMT
+272 DSSQMSDMAAMAGT
-284 GGVGSIDTAQLTS
+284 MNGVDAAQLS
-297 EMGAMQ
+297 GGAGAMQ
-303 EIQQMLGSIDIT
+303 EIQSMLDSINIT
-315 QLLVCFVLFFI
+315 QLLVSFVFFFI

-399 GVSMWELILSMVI
+399 GVSTWELALSMAI

-444 IKWIRYKA
+444 LKWIRYKA